1 MNRQMLLGVVIGAV
15 AVTAIGSVAGYRMY
29 ESANYAEVISVSPA
43 TETVRV
49 PREQCR
55 EVLVEQQAP
64 TKDPKQITGT
74 VAGAVIG
81 GVLGNQ
87 VGGGSGKK
95 LATVGGAV
103 AGGYAGNKVQEE
115 LQEGKTT
122 QQVQQVCET
131 VYDEHEEQV
140 GYDVTFELRGVE
152 RVVRMDHD
160 PGRRIP
166 VENGVLVL
174 APSS

>member
-1 MNRQMLLGVVIGAV
+1 MNRQMLLGVVIGAA

-29 ESANYAEVISVSPA
+29 ESANYAEVIAVTPA
-43 TETVRV
+43 VETIRV
-49 PREQCR
+49 PRQQCR
-55 EVLVEQQAP
+55 DVLVEQQAP
-64 TKDPKQITGT
+64 TRDPKQITGT

-87 VGGGSGKK
+87 VGGGSGKT

-122 QQVQQVCET
+122 QQLQQVCET
-131 VYDEHEEQV
+131 VHDEHTEQV
-140 GYDVTFELRGVE
+140 GYDVTYELRGVQ
-152 RVVRMDHD
+152 RTVRMDHD
-160 PGRRIP
+160 PGSRIP
-166 VENGVLVL
+166 LEDGEPVVSPTG
-174 APSS
+174 

>member
-29 ESANYAEVISVSPA
+29 ESANYAEVISVTPA
-43 TETVRV
+43 METVRV

-55 EVLVEQQAP
+55 DVLVEQQAP

-122 QQVQQVCET
+122 QQLQQVCET
-131 VYDEHEEQV
+131 VHDEHEEQV
-140 GYDVTFELRGVE
+140 GYDVTFELRGAE
-152 RVVRMDHD
+152 RTVRMDHD
-160 PGRRIP
+160 PGSRIP
-166 VENGVLVL
+166 LEDGEPVLT
-174 APSS
+174 PSG

>member
-55 EVLVEQQAP
+55 DVLVEQQAP

-122 QQVQQVCET
+122 QQLQRVCET
-131 VYDEHEEQV
+131 VHDEHEEQV
-140 GYDVTFELRGVE
+140 GYDVTFELRGAE
-152 RVVRMDHD
+152 RTVRMDHD
-160 PGRRIP
+160 PGSRIP
-166 VENGVLVL
+166 LEDGEPVLT
-174 APSS
+174 PSG